1 MADSF
6 LYALI
11 SMLFAGANDTLFK
24 KQAVSGN
31 SQSHFMM
38 IAGMVWSS
46 VFIFSAILSGNDM
59 PTWLTIRWTFTIGA
73 LSACANYLLIYSMRR
88 LEAGVAS
95 TIYRLNLAIAA
106 IIAFVFLSESINMLK
121 VAGLIFA
128 CLSVFSFARHQ
139 QISIPKGAWLVLS
152 VVLTASFLRA
162 VYGVSY
168 KVALTNGVQYLWFL
182 SGPGL
187 GWMVLGSLVSYNK
200 GSMRISRNTLIM
212 GIISGFLLCGLV
224 FFFAKALKEGQAS
237 IIIPVSQMS
246 FVVTAILAYLFLG
259 EKFNL
264 RKIIGLCCACLSIL
278 LLSQSG

>member
-1 MADSF
+1 
-6 LYALI
+6 
-11 SMLFAGANDTLFK
+11 MLFAGANDTLFK

-38 IAGMVWSS
+38 IAGIVWSS
-46 VFIFSAILSGNDM
+46 VFIISAILSGNDL
-59 PTWLTIRWTFTIGA
+59 PTWITIRWTLTIGA
-73 LSACANYLLIYSMRR
+73 LSACANYLLIYSMRK

-106 IIAFVFLSESINMLK
+106 IIAFVFLSEPINLLK
-121 VAGLIFA
+121 VSGLLFA

-139 QISIPKGAWLVLS
+139 QKFIIKGVWLMMVMVLI
-152 VVLTASFLRA
+152 ASLLRA
-162 VYGVSY
+162 IYGISY
-168 KVALTNGVQYLWFL
+168 KIALNNGVQYLWFL

-200 GSMRISRNTLIM
+200 GSMRIPRNTLIM

-246 FVVTAILAYLFLG
+246 FVVTAILAWLFLE
-259 EKFNL
+259 EKFSL
-264 RKIIGLCCACLSIL
+264 RKILGLCAACISIL